1 MASRRL
7 VFQHFPLPVSHF
19 IHPLQLPYIVR
30 PFVCPSVLLTI
41 YRNLL
46 FFILGSV
53 GALVISYRVL
63 CRLLIFA
70 FIFHVTCEKGTK
82 ITAYIC
88 EFRRQGA
95 STGCHVLWPKVN
107 MSEYIYIYT
116 MFFIYTSIQIHFF
129 SSRARADKVNEV
141 GQHYRR
147 QASLLLCLLLPY
159 HLPPTTTWHS
169 FRGIILCCRL
179 IHIWRLVKY
188 AQCLPFCRLCPCQ
201 RRHTALMPF
210 KRNTTRITP
219 LSPSTHTHT
228 PTHGDTL

>member
-30 PFVCPSVLLTI
+30 PSVCPSVLLTI

-107 MSEYIYIYT
+107 MSEYTYIYYVLY
-116 MFFIYTSIQIHFF
+116 IYKYTNSFLQFTSTC
-129 SSRARADKVNEV
+129 
-141 GQHYRR
+141 R
-147 QASLLLCLLLPY
+147 QSQRGR
-159 HLPPTTTWHS
+159 PT
-169 FRGIILCCRL
+169 
-179 IHIWRLVKY
+179 
-188 AQCLPFCRLCPCQ
+188 
-201 RRHTALMPF
+201 
-210 KRNTTRITP
+210 
-219 LSPSTHTHT
+219 LSPSGFSSSLPPPSLSPPPHHHLALISGHHSVLQAHSYLA
-228 PTHGDTL
+228 PG